1 MGFEFGDAFDFNEAA
16 EVKRSSRND
25 NPAGFVFAKKLG
37 VYSVDGSPVFVG
49 RGIDAAENHLTALD
63 TRGFKHS
70 VEILERLRSMRL
82 NVARADLA
90 RIRVHSGPDLPV
102 CCSRWHSFRVSAQGL
117 PAWWW
122 ERTSRRMFL
131 RR

>member
-90 RIRVHSGPDLPV
+90 RIRVHREQPGNV
-102 CCSRWHSFRVSAQGL
+102 KHAV
-117 PAWWW
+117 
-122 ERTSRRMFL
+122 
-131 RR
+131 

>member
-82 NVARADLA
+82 NPCRQ
-90 RIRVHSGPDLPV
+90 RITASHFMG
-102 CCSRWHSFRVSAQGL
+102 
-117 PAWWW
+117 
-122 ERTSRRMFL
+122 RRL
-131 RR
+131 R